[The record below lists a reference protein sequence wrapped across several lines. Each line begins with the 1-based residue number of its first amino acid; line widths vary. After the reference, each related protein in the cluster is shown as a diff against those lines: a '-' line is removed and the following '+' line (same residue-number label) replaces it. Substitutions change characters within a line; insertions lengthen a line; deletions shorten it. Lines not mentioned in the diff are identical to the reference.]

1 MVLSTPVLTLKG
13 NAQVSI
19 LYGQT
24 YTDAGATASDSVYGD
39 LTSKI
44 NTINPVNTS
53 IVGTYIVRY
62 DVTNPAG
69 NSARRCRKAAAVYL
83 DCGVKADDLVILPKG
98 IAPPK
103 EQ

>member
-1 MVLSTPVLTLKG
+1 M
-13 NAQVSI
+13 I
-19 LYGQT
+19 EI
-24 YTDAGATASDSVYGD
+24 AGAILAAM
-39 LTSKI
+39 LTSSLFKAKPYCLWQREWK
-44 NTINPVNTS
+44 TVAGAL
-53 IVGTYIVRY
+53 VGIWAN
-62 DVTNPAG
+62 TNPAG